1 LGFKAIFR
9 FACLLLLLA
18 IGGSAFAQ
26 NTKGDRPAR
35 PLPKVVQK
43 SKPKKS
49 KKIKSDTRDIS
60 GRRLRTKNSSSAAR
74 AIQRPPSTY
83 FGRKR
88 KGDRAS
94 KPIGNNRIQSST
106 ARAAR
111 NNVYPNRG
119 PYINNPSRKPRSGE
133 RSFSKAPYTD
143 RRPTVVSRSGERPF
157 PGRKNRVAPRSASR
171 SFVTAG
177 RKNVYW
183 GKFRKGEKA
192 YTTDIAGKPLRTR
205 NYKSPAPVF
214 EPGPRPYKPKKLKGK
229 DRPYSG
235 TFRSGF
241 VTASKRGERAW
252 RGDVSGRPLGRTSSG
267 RKTENAGRFIFPRK
281 LSISGKTRT
290 NRPMPGSGYQSR
302 SRHGEKKRI
311 QGSLPPRIPRGGG
324 GVGTYS
330 GNLKLKN
337 ATHRLRDQGEAFSGF
352 RKASRPLKGGGSVS
366 GQLRNNGGN
375 ALSVRTPGARGR
387 GAGSYSGSLKLRN
400 ARHQMR
406 DQGEQ
411 FTGFRK
417 ASRPLQGGGSISGRL
432 KNNNG
437 NALAVRTPAAGA
449 RGAGSYSGNL
459 KLRNARHQ
467 MRDQGE
473 GFTGFRKASRPL
485 KGGGSI
491 SGRLK
496 NNNGSAVAVRTP
508 AAGARGAGTYMGSIR
523 LRNARTPIRDQGEE
537 FTGFIRARKPVKG
550 GGSVSGRLW
559 NNNGQAINVRTP
571 LARDARGANYP
582 GRAKRDYA
590 YLRSPKANRLAL
602 KQKEPTNNILYV
614 NGLQVPVKRSNYLQN
629 AKANKNSTKKKEP
642 SDNGFAAEG
651 LQVKVR
657 RDYAYIRNS
666 KSAKEALKKKE
677 PSNTIL
683 YTKGLQVPIKRDY
696 RYIQNPKANPGSMK
710 KREPD
715 DDVFAVEGLQV
726 KIKRN
731 YNFVQNPK
739 ANKNSLKKRE
749 PDDDVFAVEG
759 LQVKVR
765 QKKYGTKPE
774 AKEGAL
780 KGIRPSAATVR
791 ASEYEGRMKQLWSF
805 KHNPS
810 SSKSALDVRKPNA
823 AFAKGN
829 NFQGR
834 TRLTRSYRHNP
845 KSDKDALKVLAPG
858 RAYAKINNYQGNVK
872 MSKPNGKNLHPDAK
886 FAHGHRDNVKSER
899 TFLMNVKLLWAKLFK
914 KNDNQTEA
922 VKEKV
927 RRPRYDKKEKE
938 LWKDLYD

>member
-1 LGFKAIFR
+1 M
-9 FACLLLLLA
+9 
-18 IGGSAFAQ
+18 GGSAFAQ
-26 NTKGDRPAR
+26 NTKGDRPVR

-133 RSFSKAPYTD
+133 RSFSKAPYTG

-411 FTGFRK
+411 FTGFRR

-437 NALAVRTPAAGA
+437 NALAVRTPAARA

-473 GFTGFRKASRPL
+473 GFTGFRRASRPL

-629 AKANKNSTKKKEP
+629 AKANKNSTKKKEL

-715 DDVFAVEGLQV
+715 DDVFAVEGLHV

-731 YNFVQNPK
+731 YKFVQNPK

-899 TFLMNVKLLWAKLFK
+899 TFLMNVKLWWAKLFK